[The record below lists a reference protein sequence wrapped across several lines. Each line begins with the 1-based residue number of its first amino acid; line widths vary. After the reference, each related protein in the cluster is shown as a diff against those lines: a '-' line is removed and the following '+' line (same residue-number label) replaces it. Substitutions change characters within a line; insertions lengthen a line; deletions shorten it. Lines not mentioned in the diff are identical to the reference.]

1 MVKNLPAMQEIRVH
15 SPGWE
20 DPLEKEMATHS
31 NILAGEF
38 HGQQPDGLPS
48 MGSRR
53 VWHDWATNSLC
64 VLGQIF
70 LQLLDLVSACMKC
83 GDTGRTC
90 LQSPRSQGKWRAAD
104 HLSDNKPRTSY
115 EHART
120 SSCLKRQST
129 DYLGRHLCR
138 GAPWPAWWYEH
149 QPTLCCVQADTVTS
163 ILNFHLLFAPLHKPC
178 ALSKAGYNKNVS
190 VSGHWC

>member
-31 NILAGEF
+31 SILAGEF
-38 HGQQPDGLPS
+38 HGQKPDGLPS

-53 VWHDWATNSLC
+53 VWHDWATNTLC

-90 LQSPRSQGKWRAAD
+90 LQSPRSQGNGW
-104 HLSDNKPRTSY
+104 LLITSLTTNQ
-115 EHART
+115 EHAT
-120 SSCLKRQST
+120 NMQGLAPVLKDRAQIILNVIRAGEL
-129 DYLGRHLCR
+129 LGQH
-138 GAPWPAWWYEH
+138 GGMNT
-149 QPTLCCVQADTVTS
+149 QPTLSCAQADTVTS